1 MTCASR
7 QAAFI
12 ELAATGAEPVSELCD
27 HLRECPS
34 CRAILERERNLFSAI
49 DAGLYASTHV
59 EVPGSLLPQVRAR
72 IAERSAPGLAPYR
85 LRKMTL
91 AIAAAATLLLSIN
104 SLRQGKQP
112 PVSPPPRLA
121 LPALPASDILF
132 ASAEPA
138 IAKSSRKFF
147 HPPVAVQQPPARLAP
162 SHPEIIVSSDQEIL
176 LARYADQL
184 NQRRNARA
192 VVIAR
197 ATSVEPQPL
206 ELELIQI
213 AQLDVKPLAE
223 QLE

>member
-1 MTCASR
+1 MICASR

-12 ELAATGAEPVSELCD
+12 ELAATGAEPVSELRD
-27 HLRECPS
+27 HLHECPT
-34 CRAILERERNLFSAI
+34 CRGILERERNLFSAI
-49 DAGLYASTHV
+49 DAGLRASTHV

-72 IAERSAPGLAPYR
+72 IAERSAPGFAPYH

-91 AIAAAATLLLSIN
+91 AIAAFAALLLSIN
-104 SLRQGKQP
+104 SLRPGKQP
-112 PVSPPPRLA
+112 PVSPPSRLA
-121 LPALPASDILF
+121 SPALPANDILF
-132 ASAEPA
+132 VSAEPA
-138 IAKSSRKFF
+138 TAKSSRKLF
-147 HPPVAVQQPPARLAP
+147 HPPVAVQQPPARLAQ

-192 VVIAR
+192 VVTAR